1 MKRVSTIRLVLTI
14 LVSIGLTL
22 APVEAARMVPPSCEM
37 SLSETSMQA
46 MPPADHDHA
55 CCKVAAHCVMATCA
69 ISCARFTQISEV
81 PKDFAIVGH
90 APFAGLQPPHLE
102 GLGWR
107 PPIPP
112 PRA

>member
-1 MKRVSTIRLVLTI
+1 MKRVSIIRLVLAI
-14 LVSIGLTL
+14 LVSIGMTL
-22 APVEAARMVPPSCEM
+22 APVQAARMAPVNCEM
-37 SLSETSMQA
+37 SLSETSTQG
-46 MPPADHDHA
+46 MPAADQDFA

-69 ISCARFTQISEV
+69 ISCTRFTQISEV